1 MFYIQYFQGSVF
13 NFFQGSGVSGTT
25 IKFQPLEGQDT
36 IMKTLTLTNVKT
48 KHQCIT
54 AVKEYENK
62 SLEVCY
68 KFCQDYI
75 W

>member
-1 MFYIQYFQGSVF
+1 M
-13 NFFQGSGVSGTT
+13 SGTT

-36 IMKTLTLTNVKT
+36 IIKALTLTNVKT

-54 AVKEYENK
+54 AMKEYENK

-75 W
+75 WQNIY